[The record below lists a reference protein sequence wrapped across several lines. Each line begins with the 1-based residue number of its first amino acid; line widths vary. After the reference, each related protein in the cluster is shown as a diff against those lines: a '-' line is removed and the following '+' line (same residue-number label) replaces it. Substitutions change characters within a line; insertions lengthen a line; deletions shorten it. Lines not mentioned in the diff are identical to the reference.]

1 MSDNVVPDYI
11 EHSARMQAEHYRKVA
26 ARFRLQGCG
35 PLPVDGR
42 YRTLGQ
48 RAAASAVAG
57 CAA

>member
-1 MSDNVVPDYI
+1 
-11 EHSARMQAEHYRKVA
+11 MQAEHYRKVA

-57 CAA
+57 CAAWRISRGAR